1 MSRVSTSSLKSASS
15 GYGSNDGKSVTSST
29 SVTSFSSIE
38 STSSLPD
45 DDLMTSTGSTNDD
58 EVVDDYHDETSSSS
72 LSSPLRAISFSSPS
86 LCSVT
91 MRESFLFHLRSS
103 HDDEED
109 GGEEEEDGVEDE
121 DDAEE
126 DDGDDDVIHTI
137 LFSPTCRHVR
147 TSHNRRNNL
156 NDKDRRYGSIELKVE
171 KSRQKI
177 VVQVNSAQN
186 LNPLTTDSCNSYVH
200 VRLTNTQ
207 RHVLE
212 KCRTKTIFNTFD
224 PHFNESI
231 SFHLPE
237 QWNDYKMMIHTTI
250 YNENPIISDEE
261 LGHVEITL
269 PNKLYYVQECQTYLD
284 RPANYSKYMLQHKNG
299 QQTKINVNDMME
311 GQRNMQLYMSQLA
324 HNHMTQAPGKI
335 KKSSGASKIRKFL
348 RKKMQKL
355 LKRIRK

>member
-1 MSRVSTSSLKSASS
+1 MSTSSLASLESASS

-38 STSSLPD
+38 STSSFPD
-45 DDLMTSTGSTNDD
+45 GDLMTSTGSMNDD
-58 EVVDDYHDETSSSS
+58 EVVDFHDETSSS

-91 MRESFLFHLRSS
+91 MRESFLFHLRNSDD
-103 HDDEED
+103 DDEGK
-109 GGEEEEDGVEDE
+109 GGEEEDGVEDE

-126 DDGDDDVIHTI
+126 DDGDDDGIHTI
-137 LFSPTCRHVR
+137 LFSPTCRHAE
-147 TSHNRRNNL
+147 TSHSSRNNL

-171 KSRQKI
+171 RSRQKI

-200 VRLTNTQ
+200 VRLTHMQ
-207 RHVLE
+207 GHVL
-212 KCRTKTIFNTFD
+212 KKFRTKTIFNTFD

-284 RPANYSKYMLQHKNG
+284 QPANYSKYLLHHNEKSRLTDFHSHLVTSSSAGVLVSIPFYPVPTVLHCNFVLNFG
-299 QQTKINVNDMME
+299 VKLWELLPFGNV
-311 GQRNMQLYMSQLA
+311 
-324 HNHMTQAPGKI
+324 
-335 KKSSGASKIRKFL
+335 
-348 RKKMQKL
+348 
-355 LKRIRK
+355 